1 MIIIY
6 SINKSKLKIN
16 IKKYMKKLTLHTLGE
31 ITQVEEIVGL
41 GWSGKQISFHAAID
55 FNSCPYNWL
64 YWLTHCLREVSK
76 ETIQNGLKQTKKK
89 YIAREGEKNLWD
101 FKYFYA
107 TRSRL
112 RLMNNKERQFDQSK
126 LEKIASN
133 KSFANTKTQL
143 WIK

>member
-6 SINKSKLKIN
+6 SINKSRLKIN
-16 IKKYMKKLTLHTLGE
+16 IRKYMKKLTLHTLGE

-76 ETIQNGLKQTKKK
+76 ETIQNGLKQTNKKK
-89 YIAREGEKNLWD
+89 NIARDGEKNLCIYETLNIFMPQEAGLDWWTT
-101 FKYFYA
+101 K
-107 TRSRL
+107 RGNL
-112 RLMNNKERQFDQSK
+112 IK
-126 LEKIASN
+126 
-133 KSFANTKTQL
+133 AN
-143 WIK
+143 